1 MIPFVDLQSQYKALK
16 KEIDPAVE
24 AVMTQCNFILGQPVA
39 EFEKAFAAFCG
50 AKYCVAVASG
60 TDAMFLALKAV
71 GVGPGDEVITVAN
84 TFVATTLAVTYNGAK
99 PVLVDHDAKSYNLDP
114 KLIEK
119 KITKKTKAIVPVH
132 LYGQLADMDAILG
145 IAKKHGLTVVEDAC
159 QAHGAERGGKRAG
172 SFGAAAGFSFY
183 PGKNL
188 GAYGDGGGIT
198 TNDEALYNQLVL
210 LRGYGSPKKYH
221 HEFIGYNSRLD
232 TMQAAILKVKLAYLD
247 GWNQARAKAAGLY
260 NQKLKGVGDLV
271 CPDLGDPK
279 SHIFHLYVVRTQQRE
294 ALMKHLGERG
304 VGVGIHYPIPIFRLG
319 AYQDQNYDPAEFPNA
334 DLFKD
339 QILSLPM
346 FPEITEAQIN
356 EVVGA
361 VKDFFK

>member
-1 MIPFVDLQSQYKALK
+1 
-16 KEIDPAVE
+16 
-24 AVMTQCNFILGQPVA
+24 
-39 EFEKAFAAFCG
+39 
-50 AKYCVAVASG
+50 
-60 TDAMFLALKAV
+60 
-71 GVGPGDEVITVAN
+71 
-84 TFVATTLAVTYNGAK
+84 
-99 PVLVDHDAKSYNLDP
+99 
-114 KLIEK
+114 
-119 KITKKTKAIVPVH
+119 
-132 LYGQLADMDAILG
+132 
-145 IAKKHGLTVVEDAC
+145 
-159 QAHGAERGGKRAG
+159 
-172 SFGAAAGFSFY
+172 
-183 PGKNL
+183 
-188 GAYGDGGGIT
+188 
-198 TNDEALYNQLVL
+198 
-210 LRGYGSPKKYH
+210 
-221 HEFIGYNSRLD
+221 
-232 TMQAAILKVKLAYLD
+232 VKLAYLD